1 LRRFLYTLIAGAAI
15 ASAVPATALAQ
26 GHDRGH
32 RRDNERHHRHHARLH
47 HRHFGRIDAPAMQNA
62 GTVAS
67 FDGRTLAIRLNNGST
82 VSGVVNRG
90 TEIRCVAFGRE
101 DRFLHRNDDH
111 GGGSGSDGS
120 GGGSVSGGSG
130 GPGGGSGS
138 GGPGSSSGG
147 SGGSGSSG
155 GPGSASGS
163 SGSPGSGDS
172 GSSGRPGNGAP
183 SGHDNGD
190 RGDDNGDRG
199 DRNDNDRGDDNDNN
213 DRNDDN
219 DMRNCGRIN
228 LRPGTVVHE
237 ADLRLSPFGAIWQE
251 VELVVR
257 FPQGQDH

>member
-15 ASAVPATALAQ
+15 ASVVPATALAQ

-32 RRDNERHHRHHARLH
+32 RRDTERHHRDHARFH

-67 FDGRTLAIRLNNGST
+67 LDGRTLAIRLNNGST

-90 TEIRCVAFGRE
+90 TELRCVAFGRE
-101 DRFLHRNDDH
+101 DRVLHRDDDH
-111 GGGSGSDGS
+111 GGGP
-120 GGGSVSGGSG
+120 GSG
-130 GPGGGSGS
+130 GPVS
-138 GGPGSSSGG
+138 
-147 SGGSGSSG
+147 GSGSSG
-155 GPGSASGS
+155 GSGS
-163 SGSPGSGDS
+163 NGGSGSDS
-172 GSSGRPGNGAP
+172 SSSGRPGSGDAGSSPTSGSGAP
-183 SGHDNGD
+183 SG
-190 RGDDNGDRG
+190 DDNGNRG
-199 DRNDNDRGDDNDNN
+199 DRNDN
-213 DRNDDN
+213 N

>member
-32 RRDNERHHRHHARLH
+32 RRDNERHHRHHARFH

-111 GGGSGSDGS
+111 GGGSGSGGS
-120 GGGSVSGGSG
+120 GGGSDSGGSG
-130 GPGGGSGS
+130 GPGGDSGS
-138 GGPGSSSGG
+138 GGPGSSAGG
-147 SGGSGSSG
+147 SGGAGS
-155 GPGSASGS
+155 
-163 SGSPGSGDS
+163 SGDS
-172 GSSGRPGNGAP
+172 GSGAP

-190 RGDDNGDRG
+190 RGDDNGDR
-199 DRNDNDRGDDNDNN
+199 NDNDRGDDNDNN
-213 DRNDDN
+213 NDRNDEN

-237 ADLRLSPFGAIWQE
+237 ADLRLLPSGAIWQE